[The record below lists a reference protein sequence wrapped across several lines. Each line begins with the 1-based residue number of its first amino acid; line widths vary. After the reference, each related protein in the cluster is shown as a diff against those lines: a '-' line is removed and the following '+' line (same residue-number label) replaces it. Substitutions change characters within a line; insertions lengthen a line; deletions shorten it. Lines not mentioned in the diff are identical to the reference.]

1 MENHIRKTLEYFKA
15 RIPVIGIE
23 DTIAE
28 RIRTTQILRREVA
41 EPLGLE
47 TFIWDLSRGLSPA
60 EGKKTFQQRE
70 LSDVLQYLDRETP
83 MGLYIFLNADLDR
96 VGIQAVAN
104 LFFSL
109 REHETRVIFLGE
121 PLPNELAELI
131 PSVSVPL
138 PIREE
143 IISIIGQWISE
154 RKLESLS
161 IEDIN
166 LLARAGQGLSH
177 QELEDALE
185 LAYVRERAITKD
197 SVEHLNRAKIEK
209 LKQYNLTFMPKP
221 DTAVGGLDELKKWL
235 GQRVKLLDPEAKKTK
250 IPAPK
255 GILLVG
261 PPGSGKSMVAKTVSH
276 EWSIPCLFLEM
287 ARIFSQGEGNSERNF
302 RNIIRLA
309 ESIAPCV
316 LWIDEM
322 DKAFATGNETSR
334 RILGMFLNWMQEK
347 QAPVFV
353 CATINRIAELPP
365 EATRAGRF
373 DGIFFVGLPNHPE
386 RVEILNIHLARYGIA
401 FSDTEIRGLTE
412 DLEGY
417 SGAELERGVQEMMI
431 RAYSEDR
438 IENIGFADL
447 QESLK
452 YIRPLAHTRQEESKD
467 MRVWGR
473 KNARQAS
480 SSLEQ
485 IAERNGAGPG
495 LN

>member
-1 MENHIRKTLEYFKA
+1 MKSHIRITLEYFKA
-15 RIPVIGIE
+15 HIPIIGIE
-23 DTIAE
+23 DSIAE
-28 RIRTTQILRREVA
+28 RIRTIEILRKEVA

-47 TFIWDLSRGLSPA
+47 TFIWDLSRGLRNV
-60 EGKKTFQQRE
+60 EGKDFKQGE
-70 LSDVLQYLDRETP
+70 LNDILKYLDRETP
-83 MGLYIFLNADLDR
+83 MGLYIFLNANLDG
-96 VGIQAVAN
+96 VGIQAVTN
-104 LFFSL
+104 LFSSL
-109 REHETRVIFLGE
+109 REHETRVVFLGE
-121 PLPNELAELI
+121 PLPNELAELV
-131 PSVSVPL
+131 PSASVPL
-138 PIREE
+138 PTREE
-143 IISIIGQWISE
+143 IMEIIRQWIDE
-154 RKLESLS
+154 RKLETLS

-177 QELEDALE
+177 QELEDSLK

-221 DTAVGGLDELKKWL
+221 DTPVGGLDELKKWL
-235 GQRVKLLDPEAKKTK
+235 AQRVKLLDPEAKQTK

-322 DKAFATGNETSR
+322 EKAFATGNETSR

-373 DGIFFVGLPNHPE
+373 DGIFFVGLPNQPE

-401 FSDTEIRGLTE
+401 FGDTEIWGLTE

-417 SGAELERGVQEMMI
+417 SGAELERGVSEMMI

-438 IENIGFADL
+438 IGNIEFANL

-480 SSLEQ
+480 SSHEQ
-485 IAERNGAGPG
+485 IAERNGAGSG
-495 LN
+495 IN